1 MEDRWFSEPAPTNT
15 LVGKNSFYV
24 SLDEHLLGFGSIKKK
39 RDGKNN
45 GIQISKEIISGSL
58 FSPSLYFPT

>member
-1 MEDRWFSEPAPTNT
+1 MVRVNQHPPT
-15 LVGKNSFYV
+15 
-24 SLDEHLLGFGSIKKK
+24 HLLGFGSIKKK

-58 FSPSLYFPT
+58 FFPSLYFPTY